1 MCKNL
6 PVFSPCAWF
15 SPVVFVKPQCTDRY
29 CLSSTGLLTFP
40 VWQPWPTQC
49 PAGKRSTVG
58 SLHKTSLKPWS
69 KGRDSARNIN
79 LNLSAQR
86 LACRTHS
93 PRAGL
98 RAVTPVLQAH
108 PATQGPGI
116 LRAVN
121 PQNSSVGFSAHYCT
135 RAPLLCS
142 HFWFVDRT
150 ADKDSTLREKET
162 KIPTQ
167 KRVWLASNVN
177 RKIVSYLKI
186 DIFWGFQLSVPHIRL
201 QVYGPVQAE
210 SFHSISLLGFLIQ
223 LDVKVWL
230 VWMAFHSPL
239 LITLNQ

>member
-1 MCKNL
+1 MYVAKTRPCFLCTQIILTLFKFVHKERLLRLSLRMCKNL
-6 PVFSPCAWF
+6 PGFSPCAWL
-15 SPVVFVKPQCTDRY
+15 SPVVFIKPQCTDRY

-58 SLHKTSLKPWS
+58 SLHKISLKPWS
-69 KGRDSARNIN
+69 KGRDSTRNIN

-98 RAVTPVLQAH
+98 RAVTPVLHAH

-121 PQNSSVGFSAHYCT
+121 PQNSSVGFSAQYCT

-142 HFWFVDRT
+142 HFWFVWQDNWQRQY
-150 ADKDSTLREKET
+150 
-162 KIPTQ
+162 P
-167 KRVWLASNVN
+167 
-177 RKIVSYLKI
+177 
-186 DIFWGFQLSVPHIRL
+186 
-201 QVYGPVQAE
+201 
-210 SFHSISLLGFLIQ
+210 
-223 LDVKVWL
+223 
-230 VWMAFHSPL
+230 
-239 LITLNQ
+239 